1 MSKNQFT
8 GTATQPQCNR
18 KFCQF
23 NTDQYCNGTERGR
36 HQCHEHGLT
45 VYKER
50 YPISASTSK
59 GCTSQGKSTRSWDHK
74 GLPGMPEVITT
85 LVDVCLHVNTDK

>member
-23 NTDQYCNGTERGR
+23 NNDQYCTRKRTCDCCLENKTKMSKNVSDSFF
-36 HQCHEHGLT
+36 T
-45 VYKER
+45 KTSSDTPVKR
-50 YPISASTSK
+50 YVTKMLKAV
-59 GCTSQGKSTRSWDHK
+59 QYWF
-74 GLPGMPEVITT
+74 
-85 LVDVCLHVNTDK
+85 